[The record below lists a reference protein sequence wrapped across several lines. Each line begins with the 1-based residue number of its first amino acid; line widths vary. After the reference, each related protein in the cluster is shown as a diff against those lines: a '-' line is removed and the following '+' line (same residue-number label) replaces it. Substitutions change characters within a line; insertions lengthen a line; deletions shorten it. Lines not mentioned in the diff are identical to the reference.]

1 MSDQITA
8 STCSLLI
15 NAVKLSEKVESGAM
29 EDLLRGS
36 TDKVI
41 HLANVRQLSSII
53 KQLNHQYDG
62 QSQKRIRETDHNG
75 YPDW

>member
-1 MSDQITA
+1 MSDQVTA
-8 STCSLLI
+8 STCSLLN

-29 EDLLRGS
+29 ENLLRGG
-36 TDKVI
+36 TNKVI
-41 HLANVRQLSSII
+41 HLANVRQLSSIV

-62 QSQKRIRETDHNG
+62 QSQKGTRETDHNG

>member
-8 STCSLLI
+8 STSSLLD
-15 NAVKLSEKVESGAM
+15 NAVRLSEKVERGAM
-29 EDLLRGS
+29 ENLLRGG

-41 HLANVRQLSSII
+41 HLANVRQLSNIV

-62 QSQKRIRETDHNG
+62 QSQKGTRETDHNG